1 MTEPDLRV
9 TVKEAGDAV
18 LVTVAGA
25 VDLATVAQLESELA
39 AAVGNQ
45 TSGLTLDLSDVDYLD
60 SAGLRVLFRLTTRM
74 AELRIPMEL
83 VAPPGSISRR
93 VIDLSGY
100 SEVGILR
107 P

>member
-9 TVKEAGDAV
+9 AVKDADGTV
-18 LVTVAGA
+18 LVTLAGA
-25 VDLATVAQLESELA
+25 VDLATVPQLESELVA
-39 AAVGNQ
+39 AIGNQ

-74 AELRIPMEL
+74 AELRIPMEV
-83 VAPPGSISRR
+83 VAPLGTISRR

-100 SEVGILR
+100 SEVGVLR
-107 P
+107 R